1 MAKVRQN
8 ARLAIASEESIGLGI
23 TGDTTAAEKGDVIV
37 TIGME
42 IGRKSVGED
51 QGRDHGIVIMSAN
64 IRTDIVHGRGRESNE
79 GIDPGAMNAGAMR
92 TAIEG
97 LETTTM
103 ADQGAR
109 DEMRGA
115 ATAVGV
121 AVGLRINTRNRA
133 EQVMIEFGNIH
144 KIAAKISILPQLDS
158 LPAIRFAIKRD
169 VCIATSRDCESP
181 KKAGI
186 RLYCIACLDE

>member
-1 MAKVRQN
+1 MARARQN
-8 ARLAIASEESIGLGI
+8 ARLAVAREGNIGLGI
-23 TGDTTAAEKGDVIV
+23 TGGTTAAEKGDVIV
-37 TIGME
+37 KTGMA

-97 LETTTM
+97 LGTTTM
-103 ADQGAR
+103 ADQGAQ

-115 ATAVGV
+115 ATAVGAV
-121 AVGLRINTRNRA
+121 VGLRINTRNCA
-133 EQVMIEFGNIH
+133 EEVMIEFGNIH
-144 KIAAKISILPQLDS
+144 KIAAKISILPQLGS

-181 KKAGI
+181 QTG
-186 RLYCIACLDE
+186 RN